1 MAIEFFE
8 TSACIATGK
17 LKFSAR
23 ELQRLQ
29 QAMTQFPEG
38 FVTLRV
44 ERAHRRRTD
53 GQNRFWHGVVIPLF
67 AEHCGESFDEMKR
80 TLALELI
87 PVETKRLDGSIV
99 ISPGHTAD
107 LTVAQFNDLIARAQK
122 LGAEMDIYIPDPNEV
137 AA

>member
-1 MAIEFFE
+1 MAIEFTE
-8 TSACIATGK
+8 TSARIEHGK
-17 LKFSAR
+17 LRMSAGEVKNFAR
-23 ELQRLQ
+23 
-29 QAMTQFPEG
+29 AVAQFAAG
-38 FVTLRV
+38 FVTVRV

-87 PVETKRLDGSIV
+87 PQETKRLDGSIV

-107 LTVAQFNDLIARAQK
+107 LNVAQFNDLIQRAQK